1 MRISDWSSDVCSSDL
16 EGLHRLVIL
25 RADGSEQAIAFDD
38 PAYAIEL
45 PLEPAYDAASVL
57 IAHQSPKSPRRW
69 IGVDLARGKQTVVQ
83 QQKVEN
89 FDPDDYQRSEEH
101 TSELQSLMRITYAG
115 LRLKKKKRPRNR
127 IHTDNAKV

>member
-45 PLEPAYDAASVL
+45 PLEQAYDAASVL

-69 IGVDLARGKQTVVQ
+69 IGVDLASGKQTVVQ

-89 FDPDDYQRSEEH
+89 FDPDDYQVE
-101 TSELQSLMRITYAG
+101 
-115 LRLKKKKRPRNR
+115 RLFAPAPDGEMVDRKSTRLNSR
-127 IHTDNAKV
+127 H